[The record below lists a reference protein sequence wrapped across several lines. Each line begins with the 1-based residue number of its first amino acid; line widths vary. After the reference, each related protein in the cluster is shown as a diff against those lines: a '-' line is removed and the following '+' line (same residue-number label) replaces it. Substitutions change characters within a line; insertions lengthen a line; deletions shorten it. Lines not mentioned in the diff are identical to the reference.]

1 MEQVLSLKQ
10 QIANVWKLSVPAILT
25 QISSIVMQYIDSAMV
40 GNLGEEASAAI
51 GLISTSTW
59 LLGGLVSAV
68 SVGFS
73 VQVAHAFGANKFKE
87 GRNILRHGLITAIIF
102 SLILMIIGLV
112 ICEPLPMWL
121 KGDKSIWQDATY
133 YFLVF
138 VITLPFMQ
146 LNSLTSSVLQCS
158 GNMIVP
164 SLLNTLMCLLDVVFN
179 AIFIPK
185 YGVLGAGIGTGLA
198 TTVVSIIMII
208 VCCFGS
214 KKLSIINKD
223 HCKFDKI
230 ILSKALKI
238 GTPVGLEQV
247 AMCGAMVVSTMI
259 VAPLGNVSIAAHS
272 FAITAESLCYMPGY
286 GMAAAATT
294 LVGQQIGAKHFKM
307 AKKYANIS
315 VIFGTILM
323 SLMAI
328 IMFILC
334 PFVFKILTPVEE
346 VRTLATTILRIGL
359 IAEPLYAVS
368 IVASGAL
375 RGAEDTLV
383 PSILNLTSIWIV
395 RIGLSIILVGSLGL
409 IGVWIAMASELS
421 VRGILL
427 LIRQQTSKYYFK
439 NAKNETLIEEE

>member
-1 MEQVLSLKQ
+1 MEQALSLKK
-10 QIANVWKLSVPAILT
+10 QIANVWKLSIPAILT

-51 GLISTSTW
+51 GLVSTSTW
-59 LLGGLVSAV
+59 LLGGLISAV

-73 VQVAHAFGANKFKE
+73 VQVAYAFGANNQKE
-87 GRNILRHGLITAIIF
+87 GRNILRHGLVASCIIS
-102 SLILMIIGLV
+102 SLLMLIGLL
-112 ICEPLPMWL
+112 ITKDLPVWL
-121 KGDKSIWQDATY
+121 KGDASIRKDASL

-146 LNSLTSSVLQCS
+146 LNSLSASVLQCS
-158 GNMIVP
+158 GNMVIP
-164 SLLNTLMCLLDVVFN
+164 SILNTVMCLLDVVLN
-179 AIFIPK
+179 AIFIPQ

-198 TTVVSIIMII
+198 TVIVSLIMF
-208 VCCFGS
+208 VFCCFY
-214 KKLSIINKD
+214 KEDLNILQKD
-223 HCKFDKI
+223 NCKYGKI
-230 ILSKALKI
+230 ILKKALKI
-238 GTPVGLEQV
+238 GTPIGLEQF

-294 LVGQQIGAKHFKM
+294 LVGQQIGAKNFKI

-315 VIFGTILM
+315 LILGITLM
-323 SLMAI
+323 TLMAI
-328 IMFILC
+328 LMFFLC
-334 PFVFKILTPVEE
+334 PVVFKILTPVDE
-346 VRTLATTILRIGL
+346 VRALATTILRIGL
-359 IAEPLYAVS
+359 IAEPLYAAS

-383 PSILNLTSIWIV
+383 PSILNLVSIWIV
-395 RIGLSIILVGSLGL
+395 RIGLSIILVGKFGL
-409 IGVWIAMASELS
+409 VGVWIAMAVELS

-427 LIRQQTSKYYFK
+427 LIRQQTSRYYFK
-439 NAKNETLIEEE
+439 NE